1 MDISLRLNTIVN
13 LIDKCGAIV
22 DVGTDHG
29 YVPIE
34 ALKRGI
40 CEKAIASDINK
51 GPVNKVKLNVS
62 LEGLASNIQCRLG
75 SGLKTVERNEV
86 QGAVIAG
93 MGGNLIRDIICDSY
107 EVFKNLDFAI
117 LQPTQNPE
125 VLREFL
131 FKKGISILD
140 EKICLDEGIY
150 YEIIKVSPKVKGNS
164 KEVLD
169 PIYFEVS
176 PYILERRDPL
186 DIEYINSKIEKY
198 NSILEKIKDDSEGAL
213 KRKDQI
219 TEKLQKLKEMVSCL

>member
-13 LIDKCGAIV
+13 LIDKCNAIV

-34 ALKRGI
+34 ALRRGI

-51 GPVNKVKLNVS
+51 GPVNKARLNVS
-62 LEGLASNIQCRLG
+62 LEGMGPKVQCRLG
-75 SGLKTVERNEV
+75 SGLKTVKRNEV

-107 EVFKNLDFAI
+107 EIFKSLDFAI

-131 FKKGISILD
+131 FKKEISILE

-164 KEVLD
+164 KDVLD
-169 PIYFEVS
+169 PIHFEVS
-176 PYILERRDPL
+176 PYILEGGDPL
-186 DIEYINSKIEKY
+186 VLEYINSKIEKY
-198 NSILEKIKDDSEGAL
+198 TSILEKIKDDTEGAL
-213 KRKDQI
+213 KRKKHI
-219 TEKLQKLKEMVSCL
+219 EEKLQKLKEMVSCL